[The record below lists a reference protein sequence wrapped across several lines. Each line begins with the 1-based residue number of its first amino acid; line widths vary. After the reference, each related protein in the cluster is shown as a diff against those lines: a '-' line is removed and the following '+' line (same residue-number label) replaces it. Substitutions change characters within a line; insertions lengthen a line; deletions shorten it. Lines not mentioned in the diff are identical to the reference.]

1 MSDGVFENNSEKY
14 KALLNYTV
22 HYENCT
28 LGVLAIIAAASNR
41 MEQIDVPVSYFDA
54 KTKKGKVKLH
64 TGMPK
69 DSVLLL
75 AGEPDEF
82 RSTTIQGHNM
92 EHAGYK
98 ISNRYVADLEF
109 TFIDGEIDIVIGQL
123 DRFALPVLLH
133 DIFKFDDCVSH
144 FSRLPV

>member
-1 MSDGVFENNSEKY
+1 MKTFLHILIGFILGV
-14 KALLNYTV
+14 V
-22 HYENCT
+22 CT
-28 LGVLAIIAAASNR
+28 LGVLAIIAAASDR

-69 DSVLLL
+69 DSVLML

-109 TFIDGEIDIVIGQL
+109 TFIDG
-123 DRFALPVLLH
+123 VLT
-133 DIFKFDDCVSH
+133 DYSQD
-144 FSRLPV
+144 

>member
-1 MSDGVFENNSEKY
+1 MKTFLHILVGFILGV
-14 KALLNYTV
+14 V
-22 HYENCT
+22 CT
-28 LGVLAIIAAASNR
+28 LGVLAIIAATTHADTQ
-41 MEQIDVPVSYFDA
+41 EQFEMPISYFDA

-64 TGMPK
+64 AGMPK

-109 TFIDGEIDIVIGQL
+109 TFIDGILTD
-123 DRFALPVLLH
+123 
-133 DIFKFDDCVSH
+133 
-144 FSRLPV
+144 FSQD